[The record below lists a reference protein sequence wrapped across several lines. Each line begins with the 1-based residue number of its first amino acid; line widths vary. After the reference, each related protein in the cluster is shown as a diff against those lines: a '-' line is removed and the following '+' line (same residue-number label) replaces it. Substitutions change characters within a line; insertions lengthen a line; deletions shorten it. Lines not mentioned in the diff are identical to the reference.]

1 LNRIAQMEPW
11 FGEEEKRAVAEYMD
25 SGGWITEFKK
35 TQEFEEV
42 IAAYVGSKHCIVTT
56 NGTIAIVLMLLA
68 AGIEPGD
75 EVIVPDYTMIASA
88 NAVRLVGA
96 VPVLVDVDPE
106 NFCVDLGLAEQAIT
120 SRTRALM
127 VVSINGRAPDMSA
140 ALDLCRRRGIVLV
153 EDAAQSLGSR
163 QRGKHLGTFGVVGSF
178 SFSTPKVISTGQGG
192 AIVTDDDKIAERAR
206 LIKDFGRSRPGVDHH
221 ILQGYNFKFTDIQ
234 AVIGLE
240 QMKKLNW
247 RVQRKKE
254 MYALYRELVSDP
266 NTVEF
271 PATDLENTSP
281 WFVDVLVPLGARDA
295 LKAHLHVNGIG
306 SRPFYPAIHS
316 QQPYLLFG
324 SDLSVSTRLSQSGL
338 WLPSSSFLHDKD
350 IEYVCNAIM
359 KYTQAKRRN
368 ESPDLQLQG

>member
-1 LNRIAQMEPW
+1 MNRIAQMEPW

-106 NFCVDLGLAEQAIT
+106 NFCVDLELAERAIT

-163 QRGKHLGTFGVVGSF
+163 QRGKHLGTFGAVGSF

-192 AIVTDDDKIAERAR
+192 AIVTDADKIAERAR

-240 QMKKLNW
+240 QMKKLDW
-247 RVQRKKE
+247 RVQRKKDIFR
-254 MYALYRELVSDP
+254 LYQSKLASIAAMR
-266 NTVEF
+266 F
-271 PATDLENTSP
+271 PRTNLDDTSP
-281 WFVDVLVPLGARDA
+281 WFIDVVVPEKDRDPLMSS
-295 LKAHLHVNGIG
+295 LKSNGVG
-306 SRPFYPAIHS
+306 TRPFYPAIHS
-316 QQPYLLFG
+316 QAPYR
-324 SDLSVSTRLSQSGL
+324 STPGEFPAATRTSLCGI
-338 WLPSSSFLHDKD
+338 WLPSSSFLTDEQLD
-350 IEYVCNAIM
+350 GVCSQLR
-359 KYTQAKRRN
+359 KYAFTRDGRQ
-368 ESPDLQLQG
+368 